1 MARSGGRNQAGGR
14 DWGRFRIAGVAVVF
28 GLCWLALWVRAFQV
42 QILQGDALARMAGP
56 QHIAAEFVSGE
67 RGRILDRQGRVLA
80 KSVEVESLYARPG
93 EIKDVQATAH
103 DLGKIFHESTDVM
116 AKKLASGE
124 PFVWVERQIGDREAA
139 YVREMDRPGLHLVTE
154 YRRLYPNG
162 HLAGQLLGFVG
173 VDGQGLEG
181 LERSFEE
188 RLAGKNVRFAV
199 PRDASGKR
207 FYLDAGDREA
217 ALEGG
222 DVTLTLDAD
231 IQCVA
236 ERALEKAVTGYQG
249 VSGMCLTVDVKTG
262 EILAWA
268 QYPFFNP
275 NIYEKYKPK
284 TWRNR
289 IALDALEPGSTLK
302 PFLVA
307 AAIQEGVVEEDTK
320 YFCENGK
327 WHIPGASFSDSHPHG
342 RLPVHK
348 IIRYS
353 SNIGAAKIG
362 LDLGAEVYHSYLQ
375 KLGFGE
381 RPGLP
386 LPGEAKGILHPARSW
401 KKVDLAAASFGQ
413 GVAVTAP
420 QLAGAYLCL
429 ANHGSVKPLKLVREL
444 ALKRAGEEKVFDPHV
459 AGQVLAMLYD
469 AVEKDGTGT
478 EARIQG
484 VSVGGK
490 TGTAQKAAL
499 SGGYGDKYLASFAGF
514 IPALRPEYFILVM
527 VDEPHPGHLGGVVA
541 APAVR
546 EVAVHS
552 LAYLGRLPESA
563 LQGEVSHE
571 KNAQNS
577 GPHAVAAVHAAPAR
591 QKASPAGAIPDVVGL
606 SLRRAV
612 EIFAGNGAVPV
623 VKGHGSAVSGQSPG
637 PGEPW
642 PEKGDVC
649 VLWLSGG

>member
-1 MARSGGRNQAGGR
+1 MARSGGRNQTGRR
-14 DWGRFRIAGVAVVF
+14 DWSRFRIAGVAVIF
-28 GLCWLALWVRAFQV
+28 GLCWLALWARAFQV

-80 KSVEVESLYARPG
+80 KSVEVNSLYARPG
-93 EIKDVQATAH
+93 EIKDVRVAAH
-103 DLGKIFHESTDVM
+103 DLGKILRKP
-116 AKKLASGE
+116 AKEIAEKLGSKE
-124 PFVWVERQIGDREAA
+124 PFVWIERQVADREAA
-139 YVREMDRPGLHLVTE
+139 YVRDLDRPGLYLVTE

-188 RLAGKNVRFAV
+188 RLAGKSVRLAV
-199 PRDASGKR
+199 SRDASGKR
-207 FYLDAGDREA
+207 LYLDAKAREA
-217 ALEGG
+217 AVVGG

-236 ERALEKAVTGYQG
+236 ERALERAVSGYQG
-249 VSGMCLTVDVKTG
+249 VSGVCLAVDVKTG

-275 NIYEKYKPK
+275 NIYEKYEPK

-289 IALDALEPGSTLK
+289 VALDALEPGSTLK

-307 AAIQEGVVEEDTK
+307 AAIQEGVVKEDTK

-362 LDLGAEVYHSYLQ
+362 LDLGAETYHSYLR

-386 LPGEAKGILHPARSW
+386 LPGEAKGILHDPGSW

-413 GVAVTAP
+413 GVAVTAA
-420 QLAGAYLCL
+420 QLAKAYLCL
-429 ANHGSVKPLKLVREL
+429 ANQGSLRPLKLVREFSL
-444 ALKRAGEEKVFDPHV
+444 THARQEKVFDPRV
-459 AGQVLAMLYD
+459 AEQVLAMLYD

-490 TGTAQKAAL
+490 TGTAQKASL
-499 SGGYGDKYLASFAGF
+499 SGGYGDKYLASFAAF

-552 LAYLGRLPESA
+552 LAYLGKLPE
-563 LQGEVSHE
+563 
-571 KNAQNS
+571 
-577 GPHAVAAVHAAPAR
+577 
-591 QKASPAGAIPDVVGL
+591 
-606 SLRRAV
+606 
-612 EIFAGNGAVPV
+612 
-623 VKGHGSAVSGQSPG
+623 
-637 PGEPW
+637 
-642 PEKGDVC
+642 
-649 VLWLSGG
+649 

>member
-1 MARSGGRNQAGGR
+1 MARSGGRDRKTGH
-14 DWGRFRIAGVAVVF
+14 DWGRVRIAGVAAAF
-28 GLCWLALWVRAFQV
+28 GLCWLALWGRAFQV
-42 QILQGDALARMAGP
+42 QILKGDALARMAGP
-56 QHIAAEFVSGE
+56 QHTAAEFVRGE
-67 RGRILDRQGRVLA
+67 RGRILDRRGRVLA
-80 KSVEVESLYARPG
+80 KSVEVKSLYANPG
-93 EIKDVQATAH
+93 EIEDPLGTAH
-103 DLGKIFHESTDVM
+103 DLGKILQKPVKDV
-116 AKKLASGE
+116 AEKLGSEE
-124 PFVWVERQIGDREAA
+124 PFVWVERRIGDREAA
-139 YVREMDRPGLHLVTE
+139 LIRDLARPGLHLVTE

-173 VDGQGLEG
+173 LDGEGLEG

-188 RLAGKNVRFAV
+188 RLAGRSVRLAV
-199 PRDASGKR
+199 SRDASGKR
-207 FYLDAGDREA
+207 LYLDAKAREA
-217 ALEGG
+217 ALAGT

-236 ERALEKAVTGYQG
+236 ERALERAVTGYHG
-249 VSGMCLTVDVKTG
+249 VSGMCLAVEVKTG

-268 QYPFFNP
+268 LYPFFNP
-275 NIYEKYKPK
+275 NIYEKYGPK

-302 PFLVA
+302 PFLA
-307 AAIQEGVVEEDTK
+307 AAALQQGVVKEDTE

-327 WHIPGASFSDSHPHG
+327 WHIKGASFSDSHPHG

-362 LDLGAEVYHSYLQ
+362 LDLGAEAYHAYLR

-386 LPGEAKGILHPARSW
+386 LPGEAKGILRPARSW
-401 KKVDLAAASFGQ
+401 KQVDLAAASFGQ
-413 GVAVTAP
+413 GVSVTAL
-420 QLAGAYLCL
+420 QLAKAYLCL
-429 ANHGSVKPLKLVREL
+429 ANNGNVRPLRLVRGD
-444 ALKRAGEEKVFDPHV
+444 ALNGAGEEKVFDSQV
-459 AGQVLAMLYD
+459 AARVLSMLRD
-469 AVEKDGTGT
+469 AVEEDGTGT
-478 EARIQG
+478 GARIQG
-484 VSVGGK
+484 LSVGGK
-490 TGTAQKAAL
+490 TGTAQKATL
-499 SGGYGDKYLASFAGF
+499 SGGYGDKFLASFAGF

-546 EVAVHS
+546 EVAVNS
-552 LAYLGRLPESA
+552 LAYLGKLPESA
-563 LQGEVSHE
+563 PQGEMNHE
-571 KNAQNS
+571 KNTQGF
-577 GPHAVAAVHAAPAR
+577 GPYAVAAVHAAGAR
-591 QKASPAGAIPDVVGL
+591 QEASPTGAVPDVVGF

-612 EIFAGNGAVPV
+612 EVFAGNGSVPV
-623 VKGHGSAVSGQSPG
+623 VKGNGPAVSGQSPE
-637 PGEPW
+637 PGKPW